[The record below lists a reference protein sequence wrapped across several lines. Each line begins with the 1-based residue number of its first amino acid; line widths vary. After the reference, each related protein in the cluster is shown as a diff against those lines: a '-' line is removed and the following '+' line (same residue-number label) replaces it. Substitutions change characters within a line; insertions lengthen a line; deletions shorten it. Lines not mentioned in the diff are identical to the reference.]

1 MQQEHFLLHLF
12 YALPATPHPGFHKH
26 SYVLSVFLGY
36 ISSPMMYGIHVPYGT
51 HIHHDIALNDEEESS
66 CRTTPLLKNGG
77 YLLSHKR
84 STIGAV
90 GLNFSVRNGKRWNP
104 DTRTT

>member
-1 MQQEHFLLHLF
+1 MAELGLLVGIAVT
-12 YALPATPHPGFHKH
+12 ALQAISLIAVEVRHRRNLKPTL
-26 SYVLSVFLGY
+26 LSLG
-36 ISSPMMYGIHVPYGT
+36 IPSP
-51 HIHHDIALNDEEESS
+51 E
-66 CRTTPLLKNGG
+66 NGG

-104 DTRTT
+104 DTITT

>member
-1 MQQEHFLLHLF
+1 MIRVESGEQENLGNPRGPITSQDIPDIPDIPRVSEPQDTHHLQSKRGVILIGQLL
-12 YALPATPHPGFHKH
+12 
-26 SYVLSVFLGY
+26 
-36 ISSPMMYGIHVPYGT
+36 SP
-51 HIHHDIALNDEEESS
+51 E
-66 CRTTPLLKNGG
+66 NGG

-104 DTRTT
+104 DTITT

>member
-1 MQQEHFLLHLF
+1 MTKLLKTF
-12 YALPATPHPGFHKH
+12 
-26 SYVLSVFLGY
+26 
-36 ISSPMMYGIHVPYGT
+36 I
-51 HIHHDIALNDEEESS
+51 NDERGVILIGQLLSS
-66 CRTTPLLKNGG
+66 ENGG

-104 DTRTT
+104 DTITT

>member
-1 MQQEHFLLHLF
+1 MKRNSLSARPKAPPALYTNKREEYKQTKRGVILFGQLL
-12 YALPATPHPGFHKH
+12 
-26 SYVLSVFLGY
+26 
-36 ISSPMMYGIHVPYGT
+36 SP
-51 HIHHDIALNDEEESS
+51 E
-66 CRTTPLLKNGG
+66 NGG

-104 DTRTT
+104 DAIAT